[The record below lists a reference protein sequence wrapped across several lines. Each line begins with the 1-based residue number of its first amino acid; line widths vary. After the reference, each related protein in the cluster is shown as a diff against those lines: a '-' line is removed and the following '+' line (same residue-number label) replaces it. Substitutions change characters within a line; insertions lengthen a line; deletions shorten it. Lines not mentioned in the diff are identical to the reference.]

1 MRKPQECQLRSRL
14 QACRKTIGILARTS
28 RIRTTASAFRCFRAT
43 YHTGHCQRR
52 RRHGLS
58 PTFRPIEV
66 GQHDGGTE
74 VCLLKTTHR
83 PRQPSHPKIYRRRDF
98 GSGQQVAD
106 FACRLDGCWSQDCK
120 QLPLSSG
127 TRLAE
132 GSRRL
137 GDRGIGAGRLSSFIG
152 SSRGSS
158 TAPPSDHGAW
168 AAETR
173 RAIAA
178 GFPVAPQ
185 RFNVW
190 VTCPDLRASNQSLI

>member
-1 MRKPQECQLRSRL
+1 MPKNDRHFSALQEYGLR
-14 QACRKTIGILARTS
+14 LAPS
-28 RIRTTASAFRCFRAT
+28 DASAQLI
-43 YHTGHCQRR
+43 TGHCQRR

-66 GQHDGGTE
+66 DQHDAGTE

-83 PRQPSHPKIYRRRDF
+83 PRQPSHPKIHRRRDF

-127 TRLAE
+127 TLLAE

-158 TAPPSDHGAW
+158 TAPPPTTARGLPKRAGRS
-168 AAETR
+168 R
-173 RAIAA
+173 RA
-178 GFPVAPQ
+178 F
-185 RFNVW
+185 RW
-190 VTCPDLRASNQSLI
+190 LHKDLMFG